1 MESTYTIMQL
11 ILKMC
16 IKLKVFNL
24 HKMIVIE
31 VPL

>member
-1 MESTYTIMQL
+1 MESTYTIIWL
-11 ILKMC
+11 VLKMC

-24 HKMIVIE
+24 HDMVVIE